1 VAKPASIALWVSA
14 SRLPSNRS
22 PIAADISDPPSQLA
36 SPAKGF
42 DDSVGVTTMLCVF
55 SARFAAV

>member
-1 VAKPASIALWVSA
+1 
-14 SRLPSNRS
+14 LPSNRS
-22 PIAADISDPPSQLA
+22 PIAADIPDPPSQLA